1 MTKKEDNHKNSKQ
14 EKKYDQKQKAFRHID
29 PQRSQ
34 TKKDI
39 DFLQSRKKSDKEHID

>member
-1 MTKKEDNHKNSKQ
+1 MTRKEDNYKNLKQ
-14 EKKYDQKQKAFRHID
+14 EKKCDQKQRAFRHID

-39 DFLQSRKKSDKEHID
+39 NFLQLRKKSDKEHID